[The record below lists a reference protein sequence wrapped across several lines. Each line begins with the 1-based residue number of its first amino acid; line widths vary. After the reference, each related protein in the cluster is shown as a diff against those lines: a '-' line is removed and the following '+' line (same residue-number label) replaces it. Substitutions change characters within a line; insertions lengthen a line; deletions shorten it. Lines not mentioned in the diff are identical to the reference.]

1 MMRTTIVAILAIILV
16 AGSAPSADKKEP
28 AKGKDKA
35 SPTAKL
41 MQEKLKHSQRLL
53 EGLALADFAKITDGA
68 EELMRISKA
77 TDWWALRT
85 PEYELHTNQFRR
97 AVEIT
102 IQKAK
107 DKNIDGAT
115 LGYVDMTMTCVRCH
129 QYTREQRQTRLPIP
143 SADRVALGQ

>member
-1 MMRTTIVAILAIILV
+1 MRTTIVAIVAIMLA
-16 AGSAPSADKKEP
+16 AGSAPSADKKE
-28 AKGKDKA
+28 AAQGKDKA

-41 MQEKLKHSQRLL
+41 MQEKLKNSQQLL
-53 EGLALADFAKITDGA
+53 EGLALADFAKITDSA

-102 IQKAK
+102 IQKSK

-129 QYTREQRQTRLPIP
+129 QYTREQRRTLLPLP
-143 SADRVALGQ
+143 SADRVVLGR

>member
-1 MMRTTIVAILAIILV
+1 MRTTIVAIVAIMLA
-16 AGSAPSADKKEP
+16 AGSAPSADMKE
-28 AKGKDKA
+28 AAQGKDKA

-41 MQEKLKHSQRLL
+41 MQEKLKNSQQLL
-53 EGLALADFAKITDGA
+53 EGLALADFAKITDSA

-102 IQKAK
+102 IQKSK

-129 QYTREQRQTRLPIP
+129 QYTREQRRTQLPSP
-143 SADRVALGQ
+143 SADRVALGR